1 MNSSMFMIPVLALV
15 LVQTCEGV
23 SVPQLEWRP
32 TADTVRIANGIASV
46 SSKDSRG
53 GVASATID
61 LTPYADDAVL
71 ISVRGEAKDVS
82 LPPKPWNGVKAM
94 LSFTDATTGKA
105 YYPQAMNGRTGSFG
119 PETFRIYC
127 NLRGRDVK
135 TGTLSLG
142 LESVSGKAR
151 FDLQTL
157 TVERPGNAEYT
168 PRWKSLRQLKGVMLP
183 HVRPPTEDDF
193 ATLKS
198 WGAHLARFQM
208 VRTARSEDDKKD
220 LMAFDR
226 WLDERMDWLDAAL
239 ELGRKYGILLVVDM
253 HSTPG
258 GGSGATGN
266 HRVFEP
272 GPWAA
277 HYLDAWRRIATR
289 FRGRRGI
296 YAFDLVNE
304 PHNPEPRTEDCW
316 NLQYKA
322 AEIVRGIDP
331 ETPISIESEWGDLP
345 KPFEWICPLPFTNII
360 YQVHMYAPFKF
371 THQRVGA
378 GHDGKMDYPGTLDD
392 GTKVDKEYLRR
403 ELQPV
408 RDFQLRYGT
417 RILVGEFSAAVWANG
432 ADKWLADAISIFNEY
447 GWDWTYH
454 AFREAGCWSLEH
466 EGTSWNDIR
475 PSADNPRKRAVLD
488 GMKL

>member
-1 MNSSMFMIPVLALV
+1 MNPTMFMIPILALV
-15 LVQTCEGV
+15 LVQTCEGA

-32 TADTVRIANGIASV
+32 TTEAVRIANGIASV
-46 SSKDSRG
+46 SSKDSKG

-61 LTPYADDAVL
+61 LTPYADDAVM

-94 LSFTDATTGKA
+94 LNFTDATTGKA
-105 YYPQAMNGRTGSFG
+105 YYPQAMNGRMGTFG
-119 PETFRIYC
+119 LETFRIYC
-127 NLRGRDVK
+127 NLRGKDVK

-142 LESVSGKAR
+142 LESVSGEAR
-151 FDLQTL
+151 FDLRTL
-157 TVERPGNAEYT
+157 MIERPRNAEYT
-168 PRWKSLRQLKGVMLP
+168 PRWKRLRQLKGVMLP

-208 VRTARSEDDKKD
+208 ARAARSEDDKKD

-239 ELGRKYGILLVVDM
+239 ELGRKYGILLIVDM

-289 FRGRRGI
+289 FRGRKGI

-322 AEIVRGIDP
+322 AEIVRG
-331 ETPISIESEWGDLP
+331 
-345 KPFEWICPLPFTNII
+345 
-360 YQVHMYAPFKF
+360 
-371 THQRVGA
+371 A
-378 GHDGKMDYPGTLDD
+378 G
-392 GTKVDKEYLRR
+392 R
-403 ELQPV
+403 
-408 RDFQLRYGT
+408 
-417 RILVGEFSAAVWANG
+417 N
-432 ADKWLADAISIFNEY
+432 
-447 GWDWTYH
+447 
-454 AFREAGCWSLEH
+454 
-466 EGTSWNDIR
+466 
-475 PSADNPRKRAVLD
+475 
-488 GMKL
+488 